1 MNIEALIKEIKSG
14 KKNNSELIEYKL
26 SNNIKIEIYSE
37 SINRN
42 EDILFFIAK
51 SNKEKHLF
59 VNTYN
64 LSSEYFTKFEGIL
77 INSEKLVFIKE
88 CFLNKF
94 NRKLI
99 QEIFPFTKP
108 ILTGLKNS
116 FGFGDRIGL
125 SNSGHLRALKGHDF
139 VPILAQQSI
148 RELTRT
154 KRKPED
160 VMDAAVWA
168 VFQEGYKGGFG
179 ADADHLKTTEDI
191 DLMLNAGYTMFTFD
205 PGDHVDNNADDYNL
219 EQLNKSV
226 SSLDWNQLN
235 DNFNSAAE
243 RYLKNKIIV
252 NTELQL
258 EVNEELVLRAYAKYG
273 NSIIHIYKMFS
284 YLESIAGNRKYEVEI
299 SVDETESVT
308 SIFEHF
314 FFVNELIRLGVK
326 FISLA
331 PRFIGEFEKGIDYK
345 GDLEIFKEEYLK
357 HHQVVK
363 HFGNYKLS
371 LHSGSDKFSVYAV
384 IGSIPNTITHVKTA
398 GTSYLEAL
406 RVTAIKEP
414 KLFREILEFSRGL
427 YENEKK
433 TYHVSADLNKV
444 FPEERYNDLELIDL
458 FNQEDARQVLHVT
471 FGSVLTSV
479 DENGNYLFK
488 DRIINCLKENE
499 EEHYNVLI
507 KHFNKHLDPFKM

>member
-1 MNIEALIKEIKSG
+1 MNIEALIKEINSE
-14 KKNNSELIEYKL
+14 KKNGSELVEYNL
-26 SNNIKIEIYSE
+26 SNSMKIEIYLE

-42 EDILFFIAK
+42 NDLLFFIAK
-51 SNKEKHLF
+51 YKTEKYFF
-59 VNTYN
+59 VITYN
-64 LSSEYFTKFEGIL
+64 LSSEYFTKFDGIL

-99 QEIFPFTKP
+99 QEIFSFTKP
-108 ILTGLKNS
+108 VLTGLRNS

-168 VFQEGYKGGFG
+168 VFQEGYKDGFG
-179 ADADHLKTTEDI
+179 ADADHLKTTDDI

-205 PGDHVDNNADDYNL
+205 PGDHVDNNADDYDL
-219 EQLNKSV
+219 EQLKKSV
-226 SSLDWNQLN
+226 LSLDWNQLN
-235 DNFNSAAE
+235 DNLNSAEE

-252 NTELQL
+252 NNELQL

-273 NSIIHIYKMFS
+273 KAIIHINKMFS
-284 YLESIAGNRKYEVEI
+284 YLKNIAGNRIYEVEI

-314 FFVNELIRLGVK
+314 FFVNELTRLGVK
-326 FISLA
+326 FVSLA

-345 GDLEIFKEEYLK
+345 GDLGIFKEEYLK

-371 LHSGSDKFSVYAV
+371 LHSGSDKFSVYEV

-398 GTSYLEAL
+398 GTSYLEVL
-406 RVTAIKEP
+406 RVTAIAEP
-414 KLFREILEFSRGL
+414 NLFREILEFSRGL
-427 YENEKK
+427 YENERK

-444 FPEERYNDLELIDL
+444 SPADQYNDTQLIELFSQD
-458 FNQEDARQVLHVT
+458 DARQVLHVT

-479 DENGNYLFK
+479 DENGKYLFK
-488 DRIINCLKENE
+488 ERIINCLKKNE